1 MERTRLDWLP
11 NWRRSDEP
19 LRWRSWKLD
28 EEDRRKFE
36 IRFALFDRVFDFEVS
51 AMTVVRRILLF
62 FRQIVRIFD
71 FRILLSFDRIVDID
85 KETTVESSYG
95 RFDEWNSRWKFC
107 VVDEVVVQIVAN
119 TLQHQ
124 RRSYFVANEPLTFI
138 RHRGLAV

>member
-36 IRFALFDRVFDFEVS
+36 IRFALFD
-51 AMTVVRRILLF
+51 RILLF